1 MERKNYLN
9 IIKKYYKINKK
20 TYLKGLKN
28 NLVLF
33 NIILILLY
41 L

>member
-1 MERKNYLN
+1 MIFFLKNGH
-9 IIKKYYKINKK
+9 YKINKK